1 LGLIFWLISGRDDK
15 NYLPFEYL
23 VVMLDKNRIYQEY
36 SFESDRIQGLQLLRK
51 VAYIFQ
57 FIKIGLEFLLL
68 SLFSSMFLSIF
79 RIFMDIE
86 SYFAYGI
93 IAFITLI
100 LSLIIY
106 SNLKDTILAKI
117 DRILPQVKL
126 SDSSRKSFAVLL
138 LVFILGLAWAIS
150 FATFDSVDFT
160 KNGFNFILRWALH
173 FPVLSGIGIISVIM
187 SIPITKYEVQY
198 SERIVSWVLSK
209 WDSNYKKNERHRWP
223 ALSKLFISGEES
235 QKEAHP
241 GIDIFDLERAFPLF
255 IFEFHSASI
264 DDSYSFKNGN
274 FELELA
280 EAEFK
285 TKHVNQRPGKT
296 EIEIKSIFKGTIFGA
311 KVSDESVFTKISTQ
325 LNAPTFLGIDANVT
339 IETQNGVKLAL
350 IGNLKLKQ
358 IQEIKSTVVTIQ
370 KLWKSDVTLVL
381 NDGYLYLLLHQTRI
395 FMDLAFSASLFS
407 DEPVK
412 LPTETLD
419 VFLKLCKSLKS

>member
-1 LGLIFWLISGRDDK
+1 
-15 NYLPFEYL
+15 
-23 VVMLDKNRIYQEY
+23 MLDKNRIYQEY

-79 RIFMDIE
+79 RIFMNIE

-126 SDSSRKSFAVLL
+126 SDSSRNSFSVLL

-150 FATFDSVDFT
+150 FAAFDSVDFT
-160 KNGFNFILRWALH
+160 KNASSFIFRWVLH
-173 FPVLSGIGIISVIM
+173 FPVLIGIGIISAIM
-187 SIPITKYEVQY
+187 SIPINKYEVLF

-209 WDSNYKKNERHRWP
+209 WNRNYKKNERHRWP
-223 ALSKLFISGEES
+223 SLSKLFKSGEEKE
-235 QKEAHP
+235 KEAHA

-255 IFEFHSASI
+255 IPEFHSASI
-264 DDSYSFKNGN
+264 DNSYSFKNGN
-274 FELELA
+274 FEIELA
-280 EAEFK
+280 EAELK
-285 TKHVNQRPGKT
+285 TKHVNKRPGKT
-296 EIEIKSIFKGTIFGA
+296 EIEIKSIFKGTIIGA
-311 KVSDESVFTKISTQ
+311 KVSDESEFIRVSTQ
-325 LNAPTFLGIDANVT
+325 LNAPTFLGNETNVI
-339 IETQNGVKLAL
+339 IETQNGVKLAM
-350 IGNLKLKQ
+350 IGNLELKQ
-358 IQEIKSTVVTIQ
+358 IQEMKSTIVSVQ
-370 KLWKSDVTLVL
+370 KIWESDVTFVF
-381 NDGYLYLLLHQTRI
+381 NDGHLYLLLHQTRI

-419 VFLKLCKSLKS
+419 VFLKLCKSLNT